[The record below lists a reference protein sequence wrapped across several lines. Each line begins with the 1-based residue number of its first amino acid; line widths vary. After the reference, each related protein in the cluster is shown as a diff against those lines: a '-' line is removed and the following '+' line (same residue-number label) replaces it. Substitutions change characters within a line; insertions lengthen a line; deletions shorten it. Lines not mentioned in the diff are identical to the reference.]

1 MMGYKEKIV
10 EMLERLSEKQLK
22 IIFYMLKEIL
32 R

>member
-1 MMGYKEKIV
+1 MMDYKEKIV

-22 IIFYMLKEIL
+22 MIFYMLKEIL